1 MAALGLLA
9 APWAPDAAWANDFG
23 GLPPSTAKSTLGLKR
38 NGVTAAPSES
48 GLGLFVDKDGSSL
61 LRLALPD
68 ADVRAREVQTNLE
81 LVKLRLDQVGFSGKT
96 PIWNAAAADA
106 SRAEGGLNKHFDEFV
121 SEVAPNQQARAAEL
135 LEAVRPQLTLL
146 KAAVK
151 EQNYPAT
158 SAAQFA
164 AAEDFA
170 AVRELMVTHAAA
182 QAPGSFFPVPSEYK
196 ALPRLEGRAR
206 VALTLAPKGG
216 GPATTL
222 VVVVDGYH
230 APLAAGAFV
239 AQAAAGALDGTPI
252 AYAEE
257 LIVGMARPK
266 NTAAAPLPVPLE
278 LFYRGDGEPTYGINQ
293 DDDGRGSATQVLP
306 FQAYGALGL
315 SHPDEDIDGGAGG
328 QFFFVKYDQG
338 LMPPGR
344 NTLDGA
350 YTCFGYTVEGSD
362 FLKTATPGDKIVKA
376 EVLGGLVNLKAGQK

>member
-1 MAALGLLA
+1 
-9 APWAPDAAWANDFG
+9 
-23 GLPPSTAKSTLGLKR
+23 
-38 NGVTAAPSES
+38 
-48 GLGLFVDKDGSSL
+48 
-61 LRLALPD
+61 
-68 ADVRAREVQTNLE
+68 
-81 LVKLRLDQVGFSGKT
+81 
-96 PIWNAAAADA
+96 
-106 SRAEGGLNKHFDEFV
+106 
-121 SEVAPNQQARAAEL
+121 
-135 LEAVRPQLTLL
+135 VRPELTLL
-146 KAAVK
+146 KAAIK
-151 EQNYPAT
+151 EQDYPAT

-170 AVRELMVTHAAA
+170 AARELMVAHAVA
-182 QAPGSFFPVPSEYK
+182 QAPAGKFFPVPAEYK

-206 VALTLAPKGG
+206 VSLTLAPKGG
-216 GPATTL
+216 GAATTL

-239 AQAAAGALDGTPI
+239 SQAAAGNLDDTPI

-266 NTAAAPLPVPLE
+266 DIKAAPLPVPLE

-315 SHPDEDIDGGAGG
+315 SHPDEDIDGGVGG

-362 FLKTATPGDKIVKA
+362 FLKNAKPGDKIVKA
-376 EVLGGLVNLKAGQK
+376 EVLGGLENLRAGQK